1 MAVGV
6 CEDFSRFS
14 FSHILL
20 NQIFIANFVQCFKI
34 LNKMKEQY
42 NIEQLGSLVSNLNT
56 DKRYW
61 FFRSM
66 GGTFFEEFVEDGFI
80 AIGSDDILLK
90 DLKQLPLP
98 ENQARTNLK
107 VVMREKYYDIS
118 KTQLAKAVGQIIKFY
133 RNLTIGDVIVVP
145 NFQSKKYAIGIVKSE
160 MYEDC
165 SKHEEGKCQ
174 FAKRRKVKWLHTIE
188 RYQFDPKFLLCL
200 GNQQTM
206 SCLDDYADFIDRKIE
221 PLYTKGDNTYLVLR
235 VNQDKGLSWDDFCL
249 FSDLG
254 ELFKAVSRDNGI
266 NADLTKI
273 RMTVNVQSPGD
284 IMMVCPEGMKYL
296 LIIVVVA
303 ICGVIGMGGR
313 VKFWKFEF
321 ESRGLGFLF
330 QQIMDSVTKYLD
342 HQTDRKL
349 RMQERLA
356 NMRIEQ
362 VTEDSVP
369 ETNASDEIR
378 DVKDNI

>member
-1 MAVGV
+1 
-6 CEDFSRFS
+6 
-14 FSHILL
+14 
-20 NQIFIANFVQCFKI
+20 
-34 LNKMKEQY
+34 
-42 NIEQLGSLVSNLNT
+42 
-56 DKRYW
+56 
-61 FFRSM
+61 
-66 GGTFFEEFVEDGFI
+66 
-80 AIGSDDILLK
+80 
-90 DLKQLPLP
+90 
-98 ENQARTNLK
+98 
-107 VVMREKYYDIS
+107 
-118 KTQLAKAVGQIIKFY
+118 
-133 RNLTIGDVIVVP
+133 
-145 NFQSKKYAIGIVKSE
+145 
-160 MYEDC
+160 
-165 SKHEEGKCQ
+165 
-174 FAKRRKVKWLHTIE
+174 
-188 RYQFDPKFLLCL
+188 
-200 GNQQTM
+200 M